1 MTVQVVTTGVAEG
14 VGLTMVADP
23 VDRGVVRVVAVV
35 AGLVGVDA
43 AGVSS
48 DDSDGLLV
56 ATVDVGVWTSGVAV
70 DVAAA
75 ALSLSDTWGAER
87 TFVEVP
93 SLRTATARQT
103 TRLVTAV
110 ARTHDAAATPAMR
123 LRDLFATGQS

>member
-1 MTVQVVTTGVAEG
+1 VFTTGGDEG
-14 VGLTMVADP
+14 VELAVVADP
-23 VDRGVVRVVAVV
+23 VDRGVVRVAVV
-35 AGLVGVDA
+35 GALVGVDA